1 MSEQELV
8 EEARRAAAVRHH
20 SLTPFVRKG
29 AAFGSR
35 CLTCARQ
42 VYVMP
47 DPGRKGAA
55 IGGDAL
61 SDSCI
66 RRKPNA
72 SVKVPISTRKTN

>member
-1 MSEQELV
+1 MSEQELLD
-8 EEARRAAAVRHH
+8 EARRAAAVRHH

-29 AAFGSR
+29 TSFDSR

-66 RRKPNA
+66 RKRSA
-72 SVKVPISTRKTN
+72 SVKLPISTRKAN